1 MGFTMRRVLAVLSTL
16 ALFSGC
22 LDDGEDQC
30 SALRCPKGN
39 GGTQSGSGGTSVA
52 EAGMSMGGEG
62 GEGARAGEGGEGA
75 RAGEGGEGARAGE
88 GGEGGMAPDVTPPSW
103 VIYAASP
110 EGGRLALFASRLG
123 EDTLADALPL
133 SPAFGEGETLSS
145 FEVSRSGERV
155 VYRVKDAANNDRELF
170 VVDVN
175 GGTPTVPV
183 RINSPLPA
191 NGRIGGSWLSDDG
204 QKIAY
209 STKDSAE
216 GGYDLYAVD
225 LSGVTPSVPVRIN
238 AERQPL
244 ESVSATAPWLG
255 ASLLYTL
262 TADIT
267 AEATQSELYLAD
279 VTSWPPAPAVRISTD
294 DGTGGTTLPWL
305 SPDRSRLVYARGSM
319 TPGQPV
325 QAFFVDGLP
334 AAAAAPR
341 PLVGDFLEPLTLFR
355 AIWAPDSVQLAYEAD
370 GATAATTDL
379 FWLNPAAET
388 LAARPL
394 NEALPAGGTEAWSP
408 DSSQLVFAADQGEG
422 NFKLMLATVNA
433 EEPPPLR
440 LVSERIQ
447 PGQSLCTWSPDGR
460 WVVFTSDLVTAS
472 TLELFAFDTENADAV
487 PVRVNTA
494 LAVQGTAVLNVGF
507 APQGA
512 RLYYSAEQASPGAYD
527 LFTIDLNEEAQPM
540 APQRLNASTAA
551 NRAVM
556 VSSVA
561 RDGALFFLES
571 AGATQTLYRVAD
583 ATQKGE
589 QVNGA
594 GYSVSSF
601 ALAYP

>member
-1 MGFTMRRVLAVLSTL
+1 MGFTMRRVLAVVSTL

-22 LDDGEDQC
+22 LDEGEDQC

-52 EAGMSMGGEG
+52 EAGMSEGGEG
-62 GEGARAGEGGEGA
+62 GEGGIVAMAGA
-75 RAGEGGEGARAGE
+75 
-88 GGEGGMAPDVTPPSW
+88 GGMAPDVTPPSW

-110 EGGRLALFASRLG
+110 EGGLLALFASRLG
-123 EDTLADALPL
+123 EETLADALPL

-155 VYRVKDAANNDRELF
+155 VYRVKDAANNDRDLF

-175 GGTPTVPV
+175 GGTPTTPV

-191 NGRIGGSWLSDDG
+191 NGQIGGSWLSDDG

-238 AERQPL
+238 EERKQL

-262 TADIT
+262 TA
-267 AEATQSELYLAD
+267 EAAQSELYLAD
-279 VTSWPPAPAVRISTD
+279 VTGWPPAPAVRISTD
-294 DGTGGTTLPWL
+294 DGTGKGTTLPWL

-319 TPGQPV
+319 TPDEPV

-388 LAARPL
+388 LAARRL
-394 NEALPAGGTEAWSP
+394 NEALPAGAGAFGTEAWSP
-408 DSSQLVFAADQGEG
+408 DSSKLVFAADQGEPG
-422 NFKLMLATVNA
+422 NFQLMLATVSA
-433 EEPPPLR
+433 EEPPALR

-447 PGQSLCTWSPDGR
+447 PGQSLCAWSPDGR
-460 WVVFTSDLVTAS
+460 WVVFTSDRVTTS
-472 TLELFAFDTENADAV
+472 TLELFALDTEKDDAE

-494 LAVQGTAVLNVGF
+494 LAVQGNAVLNVGF

-527 LFTIDLNEEAQPM
+527 LFTIDLNEEAKPM
-540 APQRLNASTAA
+540 APQRLNAGKAA

-561 RDGALFFLES
+561 RDGSLFFLES
-571 AGATQTLYRVAD
+571 EGATQTLYRVAD

-589 QVNGA
+589 QINGA
-594 GYSVSSF
+594 GYNVSSF